1 MRDRAIELAEA
12 THSDLTQLHCVAPA
26 PVAEPRLRERV
37 GDVSDADPA
46 IAAAM
51 AADFA
56 PWPLAT
62 VIDTTGTVEAA
73 VTAAYAAVAR
83 DFRPWPVPASA

>member
-1 MRDRAIELAEA
+1 M
-12 THSDLTQLHCVAPA
+12 T
-26 PVAEPRLRERV
+26 
-37 GDVSDADPA
+37 
-46 IAAAM
+46 AAAM

>member
-1 MRDRAIELAEA
+1 M
-12 THSDLTQLHCVAPA
+12 T
-26 PVAEPRLRERV
+26 
-37 GDVSDADPA
+37 
-46 IAAAM
+46 AAAM

-56 PWPLAT
+56 LWLSSI